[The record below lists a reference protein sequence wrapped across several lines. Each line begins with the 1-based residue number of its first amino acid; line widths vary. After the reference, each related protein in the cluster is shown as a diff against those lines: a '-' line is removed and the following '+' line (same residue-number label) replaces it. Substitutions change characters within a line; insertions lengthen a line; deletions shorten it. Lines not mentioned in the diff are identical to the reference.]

1 VHGPNGFFREMR
13 GSFLSAGDSASGL
26 PEVHARDDFFRAAL
40 VLTLSNQAASKPCTF
55 TIIHHSGPFAGVPQ
69 RYMVGAGRAL
79 SLPLPVWA
87 AKGWYDFSVKADS
100 APGFLRRL
108 AGHVE
113 SPWPAWTDPQI
124 GVVAPSTLSTST
136 PVVRQGS
143 TIVFD
148 YSTPIQKLNSRNW
161 IGVFP
166 SSSTAP
172 DQAGYRTYS
181 VYQYAS
187 SLSGQVT
194 LDIRKLA
201 PGSYKAWF
209 LANDAY
215 AEQLAGPVVFT
226 VAA

>member
-1 VHGPNGFFREMR
+1 
-13 GSFLSAGDSASGL
+13 
-26 PEVHARDDFFRAAL
+26 
-40 VLTLSNQAASKPCTF
+40 
-55 TIIHHSGPFAGVPQ
+55 
-69 RYMVGAGRAL
+69 
-79 SLPLPVWA
+79 
-87 AKGWYDFSVKADS
+87 VKADTDAS
-100 APGFLRRL
+100 FWRRL

-124 GVVAPSTLSTST
+124 GVVAPSRLSTST
-136 PVVRQGS
+136 PVVRQGG

-166 SSSTAP
+166 LSSTVP

-201 PGSYKAWF
+201 PGSYKTWF
-209 LANDAY
+209 LANDTY
-215 AEQLAGPVVFT
+215 AEQLAGPIVFT
-226 VAA
+226 VVA